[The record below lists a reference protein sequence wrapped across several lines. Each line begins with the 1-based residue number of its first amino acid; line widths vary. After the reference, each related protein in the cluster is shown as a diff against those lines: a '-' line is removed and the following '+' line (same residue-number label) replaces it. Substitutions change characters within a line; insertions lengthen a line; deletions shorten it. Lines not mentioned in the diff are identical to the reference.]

1 MTYKNIK
8 NNIKPKQK
16 KKKKKKKKKPKK
28 KKKLK
33 TLKNYSATTHV
44 FLFNPI
50 ILSPS
55 EYINSLIPISFL
67 AEVS

>member
-16 KKKKKKKKKPKK
+16 KKKKKKKKNPKKKKKK

-55 EYINSLIPISFL
+55 E
-67 AEVS
+67 

>member
-16 KKKKKKKKKPKK
+16 KKKKKINKKTQKK

-55 EYINSLIPISFL
+55 E
-67 AEVS
+67 